1 MYVPTPGHGSPFLTL
16 DFLMQLSST
25 SPVRYRVERSLGQ
38 GGLGE
43 VFLAF
48 DLRLKRHVA
57 LKRLSDP
64 EGVVVEGSPHERAW
78 REAVYLAAVQHPNV
92 VTVYDFGSDAFGP
105 FVIMELVHGE
115 TLDAVVS
122 RGAFPLADFRILAR
136 QTLEGLAAAHHAG
149 LLHRD
154 LKPANIMLK
163 YGPTQNLQV
172 KILDFGIARFS
183 PELDPSVNSAMMAPP
198 SRTVLGTVEFM
209 APEQFEHQPLTQR
222 GELYSLGCIFYYALT
237 GHDPFRGGNTEEIIV
252 SHLSGQPAD
261 IAGLRQDLP
270 GNLCAWVMRLLQRQ
284 PEDRPRS
291 VQEALSELLVLEIRP
306 PSSG

>member
-1 MYVPTPGHGSPFLTL
+1 MRSIHRLQNP
-16 DFLMQLSST
+16 
-25 SPVRYRVERSLGQ
+25 PVRYRIERSLGQ

-48 DLRLKRHVA
+48 DSRLQRHVA

-64 EGVVVEGSPHERAW
+64 EGTIAEGSPYERAW

-105 FVIMELVHGE
+105 FLIMELVRGE
-115 TLDAVVS
+115 TLDAVVA
-122 RGAFPLADFRILAR
+122 RGAFPLADFRVFAR
-136 QTLEGLAAAHHAG
+136 QTLEGLAAAHRAG

-163 YGPTQNLQV
+163 YGPTGELQV

-183 PELDPSVNSAMMAPP
+183 ASLDVPLTSKMLAAPAR
-198 SRTVLGTVEFM
+198 SVLGTVEFM
-209 APEQFEHQPLTQR
+209 APEQFEHQPLTQQ

-237 GHDPFRGGNTEEIIV
+237 GHDPFRGGTTEEIIA
-252 SHLSGQPAD
+252 SHLVGELAPLSEM
-261 IAGLRQDLP
+261 RRDLP
-270 GNLCAWVMRLLQRQ
+270 PELCGWVTRLLGRQ
-284 PEDRPRS
+284 PRDRPET
-291 VQEALSELLVLEIRP
+291 VQAALAQLP
-306 PSSG
+306 